1 MKKGLLIE
9 IGTEEIPAGFLKP
22 ALDAFAEKI
31 KLFLSERNIA
41 FGDIKTYGTPRRMAL
56 LVKDVDEKQPDF
68 EEEVIGP
75 PKKVAI
81 DNDGNFTKA
90 AYGFAA
96 SQNVDVKE
104 LKIITKDKKEY
115 IAIKRKKLGENT
127 IDLLKNALPEI
138 ILSIPF
144 PKNMRWGEGNIK
156 FVRPIHWILALFGK
170 EIIPFNIGDVQ
181 TSNYTIGH
189 RFMANNKIT
198 IESLENYEKKLE
210 ENLVIIDIEK
220 RKHIILTK
228 AREIAKSINGV
239 LDEDMELI
247 ETVAN
252 LCEYPIPLLG
262 YFDSKF
268 LALPKEILITT
279 MKKHQK
285 YLPIFNTEGQLL
297 PNFIIV
303 SNTQPKD
310 TKKVVEGNS
319 KVIRAR
325 FSDAEYYFEKDK
337 KILLQDR
344 VEKLKKVIF
353 QERLG
358 TYYEKTKRLIK
369 LCDFISSLIAPSIK
383 EKTKRAAY
391 LCKADLVTGMVY
403 EFPALQGIIGGE
415 LAKLQKED
423 EEIAKAIYEHYL
435 PQSPEDP
442 IPSTLTGRIL
452 SLADKIDSLTGFFGI
467 GIVPK
472 GASDPYG
479 LRRMAIGII
488 RIITETDI
496 NCDYTQ
502 FIRFAYDNI
511 KNKVSKSYEEVL
523 SIITDFIENRLYY
536 QMQLAGFRADII
548 DSIVSTHPVN
558 LANAKKIIEI
568 MNKESQSPLFNDLML
583 GFKRVANITKGLD
596 KSDFDINLFKEEAEK
611 KLYNIY
617 VEAIQRLKEI
627 TEKRS
632 FSDIPVLL
640 ANLKLTIDEYFEKV
654 LVMDKDQKIREN
666 RLSFLVALRKLFS
679 NIMDFTKIQQ

>member
-1 MKKGLLIE
+1 MKKELLIE
-9 IGTEEIPAGFLKP
+9 IGTEEIPAGYLNP
-22 ALDAFAEKI
+22 ALEAFAEKL
-31 KLFLSERNIA
+31 KHFLNDSNIC
-41 FGDIKTYGTPRRMAL
+41 FGDIKTYGTPRRMTL
-56 LVKDVDEKQPDF
+56 FINDVDEKQPDF
-68 EEEVIGP
+68 EEELIGP

-96 SQNVDVKE
+96 SQNVDVNE
-104 LKIITKDKKEY
+104 LKIIIKDKKEY
-115 IAIKRKKLGENT
+115 VGIKRTKSGENT
-127 IDLLKNALPEI
+127 IDLLKNALADI

-144 PKNMRWGEGNIK
+144 PKHMRWGQGDIK
-156 FVRPIHWILALFGK
+156 FVRPIHWILAIFGK

-181 TSNYTIGH
+181 SSNYTIGH

-198 IESLENYEKKLE
+198 VESFKDYQKKLE
-210 ENLVIIDIEK
+210 ENFVIIDIEK
-220 RKHIILTK
+220 RKHTILTK
-228 AREIAKSINGV
+228 AREIAKSINGF

-268 LALPKEILITT
+268 LTLPKEILITT

-285 YLPIFNTEGQLL
+285 YLPIFNSEGQLL

-310 TKKVVEGNS
+310 IKKVVDGNS

-325 FSDAEYYFEKDK
+325 FSDAEYYFDKDK
-337 KILLQDR
+337 KILLKDR

-353 QERLG
+353 QEKLG
-358 TYYEKTKRLIK
+358 TYYEKTERLIK
-369 LCDFISSLIAPSIK
+369 LCDFITSLVDPSLK

-423 EEIAKAIYEHYL
+423 EEVAKAIYEHYL

-442 IPSTLTGRIL
+442 IPSTLIGKIL

-488 RIITETDI
+488 RIITETDF

-502 FIRFAYDNI
+502 LIKVAYENI

-523 SIITDFIENRLYY
+523 STIMDFIENRLYY
-536 QMQLAGFRADII
+536 QMQLAGLRTDIV
-548 DSIVSTHPVN
+548 DSIISTHPVN

-596 KSDFDINLFKEEAEK
+596 KSDFDTNLFKEEAEK
-611 KLYNIY
+611 KLYESY
-617 VEAIQRLKEI
+617 IQATERLREI
-627 TEKRS
+627 IEKRN
-632 FSDIPVLL
+632 FSDIPELL
-640 ANLKLTIDEYFEKV
+640 ANLKPMIDEYFEKV